1 MILDLSKL
9 SPTCRDEIL
18 TIAQNKCSN
27 NAWVILN
34 DLPRYSEG
42 EVKQEMENWRKAA
55 QEIVREIH
63 AFKYPITTK
72 IRNKTA

>member
-9 SPTCRDEIL
+9 SPACRDEIL

-27 NAWVILN
+27 NAWVVLN
-34 DLPRYSEG
+34 DLPNYSEG

-55 QEIVREIH
+55 QELVNEIH
-63 AFKYPITTK
+63 SFRYPIITK
-72 IRNKTA
+72 IRNKTS